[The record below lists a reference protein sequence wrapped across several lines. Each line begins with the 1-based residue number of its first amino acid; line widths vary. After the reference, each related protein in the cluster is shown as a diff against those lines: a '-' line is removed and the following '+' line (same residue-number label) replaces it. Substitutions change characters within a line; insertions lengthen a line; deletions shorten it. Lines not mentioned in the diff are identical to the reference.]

1 MADDKHDSPGSEGI
15 AAGPPI
21 AIPPSPAPAATPPG
35 AYQSGQPMPS
45 ASAEDKSG
53 RNPREA
59 TDPAKVPK
67 PGEMKDGWRELVE
80 TVVFVVVLVLLL
92 KTFLA
97 EAFVIPTGSMAT
109 TLLGYHKQVACQQCN
124 HPFLVNFSSW
134 ADPQDGQRV
143 PVEGCT
149 CQNCGFPN
157 LLRPQGGRP

>member
-1 MADDKHDSPGSEGI
+1 MQ
-15 AAGPPI
+15 
-21 AIPPSPAPAATPPG
+21 AIIVGWAVTRLNTGAVASGTLTAATAGLQLPL
-35 AYQSGQPMPS
+35 
-45 ASAEDKSG
+45 
-53 RNPREA
+53 N
-59 TDPAKVPK
+59 
-67 PGEMKDGWRELVE
+67 
-80 TVVFVVVLVLLL
+80 
-92 KTFLA
+92 
-97 EAFVIPTGSMAT
+97 T